1 MAKSYRKIE
10 GVLKTGGILKYM
22 ADQKE
27 AVGGNEIAKALDMPQ
42 GTVMSH
48 LASLEELNFVTRVG
62 ERFDL
67 GMGLALFWARKKSRL
82 EGERSRIDRD
92 IEELEC

>member
-1 MAKSYRKIE
+1 MTKTYNKI
-10 GVLKTGGILKYM
+10 GSVLKTGEILKYM
-22 ADQKE
+22 AGQKE
-27 AVGGNEIAKALDMPQ
+27 PVGGNEVAKALDMPQ

-48 LASLEELNFVTRVG
+48 LASLEELNFVVRVG

-82 EGERSRIDRD
+82 EGERDSINRD
-92 IEELEC
+92 LEKLEC